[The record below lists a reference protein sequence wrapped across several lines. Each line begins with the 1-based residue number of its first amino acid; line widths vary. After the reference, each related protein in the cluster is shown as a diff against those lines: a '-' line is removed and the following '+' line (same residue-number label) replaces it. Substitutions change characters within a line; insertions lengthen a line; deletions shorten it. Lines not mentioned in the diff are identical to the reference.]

1 MIQIIELVHKKVSLR
16 NDIDEFNGLRQQ
28 QYDAQINL
36 NMPQVLGLKELE
48 IQVKTKEMD
57 LIDRNIDLLQYKLK
71 YGFKF

>member
-1 MIQIIELVHKKVSLR
+1 VSLR